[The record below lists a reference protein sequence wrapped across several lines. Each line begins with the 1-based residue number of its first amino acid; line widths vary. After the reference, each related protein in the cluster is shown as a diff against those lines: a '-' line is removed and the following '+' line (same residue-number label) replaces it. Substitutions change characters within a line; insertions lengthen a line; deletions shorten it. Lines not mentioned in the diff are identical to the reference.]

1 MEWANNI
8 LESINKFVM
17 VDNDVKVFY
26 KILYKKVTKNLDLS
40 RIKSKTLLN
49 NY

>member
-17 VDNDVKVFY
+17 VDNDVRVFY
-26 KILYKKVTKNLDLS
+26 KILYNECDEEF
-40 RIKSKTLLN
+40 RFIQN
-49 NY
+49 